1 MHCGVEVT
9 ESSTNKQ
16 HHISQDKKASLAE
29 EDGSAYEDEQGPQRK
44 HMHRFLKG
52 FILFMKNVG
61 LIPPQKHG
69 EPAPP
74 QYAVGVQC
82 YKAVQQQGA
91 QRTLHFPEFKQVIHQ
106 FLQKGP
112 DLLELER
119 KNKREEIRELELKI
133 ARMLPNCNDPVA
145 DVKAVFRQLF
155 DTIFEAFMAKETG
168 VHRPRP
174 LWHHIGICCSAA
186 ALY

>member
-29 EDGSAYEDEQGPQRK
+29 EDGSAYEDEQGPHRK

-69 EPAPP
+69 DPNPP
-74 QYAVGVQC
+74 QYAKSVQC
-82 YKAVQQQGA
+82 YKAVQHQRA
-91 QRTLHFPEFKQVIHQ
+91 KRTLHFQEFKGDPSV
-106 FLQKGP
+106 FA
-112 DLLELER
+112 
-119 KNKREEIRELELKI
+119 KR
-133 ARMLPNCNDPVA
+133 
-145 DVKAVFRQLF
+145 
-155 DTIFEAFMAKETG
+155 T
-168 VHRPRP
+168 
-174 LWHHIGICCSAA
+174 
-186 ALY
+186 